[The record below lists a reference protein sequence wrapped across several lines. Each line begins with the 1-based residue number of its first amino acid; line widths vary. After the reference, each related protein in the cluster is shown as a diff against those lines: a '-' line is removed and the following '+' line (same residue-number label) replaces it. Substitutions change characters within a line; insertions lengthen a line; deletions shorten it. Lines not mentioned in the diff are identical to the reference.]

1 MALAAGTRL
10 GPYELRDLIG
20 AGGMGEV
27 YRAHDPRIRRDVA
40 IKILPSSYAADAERL
55 ERFRREARA
64 AGGLNHPN
72 ILIVHDVGT
81 DPDLP
86 YIVSEL
92 LDGESLRQVIQR
104 GPVPVKRALEWG
116 AQLARALAAAH
127 ERGIVHRDLKPENV
141 FVTRD
146 GRLKVLDFG
155 IAGVVTLSDE
165 SAATRLETIVTSPGA
180 LVGTVGYMAPEQIA
194 GAQPDARSDVFAL
207 GVVLHEMLTG
217 RQPFARPTT
226 VETLAA
232 SLASDPPPL
241 DPAVAAPAV
250 ARIVRRMMAR
260 DPTERFQSARDVA
273 FVLEE
278 VDVALPAPVPP
289 GQRRRRTTWL
299 LVAALCLAALTA
311 AIGLFLP
318 RGSPFPTYRPLTARR
333 GTVWSARFAPDG
345 QTIAYSAS
353 WDGEPV
359 ELFSSRIGSLQARSL
374 GFAPA
379 ALVSMSRSGEMALLL
394 NPRWILT
401 HLRVGTLA
409 RADLAGGAPREVAS
423 GVHGADWSP
432 DGRELAIVRAVD
444 GENRLEF
451 PIGRVLYATHGATLH
466 SPRVSPDGQRVAL
479 FERSSDTTRV
489 ITVSTTGERR
499 VLSDGWDI
507 TSRGLAWR
515 PDGDEVW
522 FTAGQTRALGLHA
535 ASVRRGERVLLK
547 LPKGLELFDV
557 ASDGR
562 VLVGHMV
569 QHQLMYSRR
578 FGASTDQIISSMDLN
593 SFLHDISNNG
603 SVVLYRDFDG
613 LRLKQS
619 DDSPPVLLAHED
631 RWIPWSALA
640 PDGMAVLVVLPP
652 SPEAVLTLVPTG
664 PGETRLFPELGNVT
678 WADWLPDSRRF
689 LFARNRRD
697 GITIGVFDLASNRHR
712 EIRNTDESLP
722 SGVDPA
728 VAADSF
734 RLCSDGRRVAI
745 QSSRG
750 IQIHAIDHGAVVA
763 VPGSNAGHTM
773 IGWAGDGQAIYVYR
787 IGDVPVVVS
796 RLEIETGVVRPFM
809 TLGPI
814 DRAGLWR
821 IHPVRVTPD
830 GRSHTYS
837 SSHLLSDLYLIE
849 GLR

>member
-10 GPYELRDLIG
+10 GPYELQELIG

-40 IKILPSSYAADAERL
+40 IKILPSSYATDGERL

-72 ILIVHDVGT
+72 ILTVYDVGT
-81 DPDLP
+81 EPGQP

-104 GPVPVKRALEWG
+104 GPVPAKHAIEWA

-146 GRLKVLDFG
+146 GRVKVLDFG
-155 IAGVVTLSDE
+155 IAGVVALSQ
-165 SAATRLETIVTSPGA
+165 SAATRLETLVTSPGM
-180 LVGTVGYMAPEQIA
+180 LIGTVGYMAPEQA
-194 GAQPDARSDVFAL
+194 TGAQPDARSDIFAL
-207 GVVLHEMLTG
+207 GVVLHEMLAG

-232 SLASDPPPL
+232 SLASEAPPL
-241 DPAVAAPAV
+241 DPNVAPPAA
-250 ARIVRRMMAR
+250 ARIVQRMMAR

-273 FVLEE
+273 FLLEE
-278 VDVALPAPVPP
+278 LDAGASTAAAARRPGRGVA
-289 GQRRRRTTWL
+289 WI
-299 LVAALCLAALTA
+299 LVAAACVAALAAAL
-311 AIGLFLP
+311 GLLP
-318 RGSPFPTYRPLTARR
+318 GRDAPPPTYQHLTSRR

-374 GFAPA
+374 GFPPA

-409 RADLAGGAPREVAS
+409 RADLAGGALREVAS

-444 GENRLEF
+444 GEHRLEF
-451 PIGRVLYATHGATLH
+451 PIGRVLYGTHGATLH

-479 FERSSDTTRV
+479 FERSSDTTRL

-499 VLSDGWDI
+499 VLSEGWDI

-535 ASVRRGERVLLK
+535 ASARRGERVLLK

-562 VLVGHMV
+562 VLVGHMF

-578 FGASTDQIISSMDLN
+578 FATSTDQITSSTDLN
-593 SFLHDISNNG
+593 SFLHDISNDG

-613 LRLKQS
+613 LRLKRS
-619 DDSPPVLLAHED
+619 DDSSPVLLAHED

-652 SPEAVLTLVPTG
+652 SPEGVLTLVPTG
-664 PGETRLFPELGNVT
+664 TGETRLFPELGHVT

-712 EIRNTDESLP
+712 EIRNTNEALP

-734 RLCSDGRRVAI
+734 RLSSDGRRLAI

-750 IQIHAIDHGAVVA
+750 IQIYAIDDGAVEV
-763 VPGSNAGHTM
+763 VPGTNAGYTM

-787 IGDVPVVVS
+787 IGDIPVVVS
-796 RLEIETGVVRPFM
+796 RLELETGAVRPFM
-809 TLGPI
+809 TLGSI

-830 GRSHTYS
+830 GRSYTYS

-849 GLR
+849 GVR